1 MAGVFDIQGFGFK
14 SDWNGE
20 FRTGAAQS
28 AMQGLAATN
37 ANAISIAPRFFTA
50 GMTSN
55 EVIDDPGKTESD
67 ANIAATIADAHAL
80 GLSVLL
86 KPMVTGLDGTG
97 AHELR
102 PGDAGAFFASYKAEM
117 LDLARIAEQTG
128 VETLSIGN
136 ELSKLSGDQY
146 RAYWADLVGSVR
158 DVYHGQLTYAA
169 GTDEAIHVGFW
180 DLVDEIGVNAYPP
193 LTTKTD
199 PTVAEMVAAWN
210 SVSANDYWAA
220 AMDHKSPVEFMHSLA
235 VEHGKPLLFTET
247 GYRSVD
253 GANIAPGGWTG
264 SSTQDVQEQR
274 DAFEAFFQ
282 VWGSHG
288 GSWFKGAHIWEWDPD
303 NAYSPTGYSPM
314 DKPAEQLITDW
325 FGGQHTPPG
334 LTITGSP
341 SADLIDVGGGNDVLS
356 GGVGNDVIRSGGG
369 DDIITG
375 GPDAIPRLE
384 HTTITVTGY
393 SPLVDGVG
401 AKMQV
406 LVNGQQVGDTVE
418 FHAAANPS
426 EYQSYSFTFENPD
439 NVTSLDFAFVNDEVT
454 SGGDRNLYIKD
465 IAVNGEHLTAA
476 DGVNPSSPGT
486 WNLYQNKAIHYDTSE
501 RQDMFFGSATDDDTL
516 DGGAGRDVIHGGA
529 GNDVIDG
536 GLGDDTLYGDAGDD
550 HLAGGGG
557 KDVVYG
563 GAGQDTLAGGP
574 ATVKMYGGEGNDV
587 LRGGSGNDYLFGENG
602 NDVMTGGAGNDY
614 LHGGNGSDTF
624 VFAADFGKDII
635 GQFHDGFGT
644 EDVIQFD
651 KSVFADFA
659 AVQSHMSQVG
669 TSVVI
674 ALDEH
679 NSVEIQK
686 ATLANFGADDFWFV

>member
-37 ANAISIAPRFFTA
+37 ANAISIAPRFFTG
-50 GMTSN
+50 GMTSS
-55 EVIDDPGKTESD
+55 EVIADPGKTESD

-102 PGDAGAFFASYKAEM
+102 PGDVDAFFASYKAEM

-146 RAYWADLVGSVR
+146 HAYWADLVQSVR

-356 GGVGNDVIRSGGG
+356 GGVGNDVIRGGGG
-369 DDIITG
+369 DDIIIG
-375 GPDAIPRLE
+375 GPDVIPRLE
-384 HTTITVTGY
+384 RTTITVTGY

-401 AKMQV
+401 GKMQV

-426 EYQSYSFTFENPD
+426 EYQTYSFTFENPAS
-439 NVTSLDFAFVNDEVT
+439 VTSLDFAFVNDEVT

-465 IAVNGEHLTAA
+465 ITVNGEHLTAA

-486 WNLYQNKAIHYDTSE
+486 WNLYQNKAIHYDTGD

-529 GNDVIDG
+529 GNDAIDG
-536 GLGDDTLYGDAGDD
+536 GAGDDTLYGDDGGD
-550 HLAGGGG
+550 HIVGGGG
-557 KDVVYG
+557 KDVIYG
-563 GAGQDTLAGGP
+563 GAGQDTIEGGP
-574 ATVKMYGGEGNDV
+574 ETVKMYGGEGNDV

-602 NDVMTGGAGNDY
+602 NDVMIGGAGNDY

-686 ATLANFGADDFWFV
+686 ATLASFGADDFWFV

>member
-28 AMQGLAATN
+28 AMQGLVATN
-37 ANAISIAPRFFTA
+37 ANAISIAPRFFTG
-50 GMTSN
+50 GMTSS
-55 EVIDDPGKTESD
+55 EVIADPGKTESD

-102 PGDAGAFFASYKAEM
+102 PGDVDAFFASYKAET

-146 RAYWADLVGSVR
+146 RAYWADLVQSVR

-356 GGVGNDVIRSGGG
+356 GGVGNDVIRGGDG

-375 GPDAIPRLE
+375 GPDVIPRLE
-384 HTTITVTGY
+384 RTTITVTGY

-401 AKMQV
+401 GKMQV
-406 LVNGQQVGDTVE
+406 LINGQQVGDTVE

-426 EYQSYSFTFENPD
+426 EYQTYSFTFENPAS
-439 NVTSLDFAFVNDEVT
+439 VTSLDFAFVNDEVT

-465 IAVNGEHLTAA
+465 ITVNGEHLTAA

-486 WNLYQNKAIHYDTSE
+486 WNLYQNKAIHYDTGD
-501 RQDMFFGSATDDDTL
+501 RQDMFFGSATDNDTL

-529 GNDVIDG
+529 GNDAIDG
-536 GLGDDTLYGDAGDD
+536 GAGDDTLYGDDGDD
-550 HLAGGGG
+550 HIVGGGG
-557 KDVVYG
+557 KDVIYG
-563 GAGQDTLAGGP
+563 GAGQDTIEGGP
-574 ATVKMYGGEGNDV
+574 ETVKMYGGEGNDV

-602 NDVMTGGAGNDY
+602 NDMMIGGAGNDY

-624 VFAADFGKDII
+624 VFAANFGKDII

-686 ATLANFGADDFWFV
+686 ATLASFGADDFWFV